1 MCAIEQNT
9 SLNPGRQQPFLTFR
23 VKLPQKRGKLAA
35 KQLRRHQFQWKG
47 RTLKLICV
55 SILIPAQR

>member
-35 KQLRRHQFQWKG
+35 TSFSGKAGL
-47 RTLKLICV
+47 
-55 SILIPAQR
+55 